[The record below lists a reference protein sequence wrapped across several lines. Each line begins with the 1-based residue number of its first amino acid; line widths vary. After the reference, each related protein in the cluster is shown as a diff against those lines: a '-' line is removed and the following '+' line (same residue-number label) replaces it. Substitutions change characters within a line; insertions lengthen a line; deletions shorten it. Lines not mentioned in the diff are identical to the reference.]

1 MPALNINHVS
11 LSTDDLERSVA
22 FYKEVFGFESIAT
35 PNFGYPVAWLSVGGR
50 QQLHLVTRR
59 DEPQQHQHFALTVDD
74 FDRVYRIAAE
84 RGILDDEVFGSAL
97 NELPNGE
104 AQMYIRDPFGNLIE
118 VDGPSVEG
126 LAAATRAAMKR
137 LADRFPQDP
146 DNRRA
151 SLYLSRPEK
160 A

>member
-22 FYKEVFGFESIAT
+22 FYKEVFGFEQIAT

-74 FDRVYRIAAE
+74 FDRVYRLAAE
-84 RGILDDEVFGSAL
+84 RGILEAETFGSAV

-118 VDGPSVEG
+118 VDGATVEG
-126 LAAATRAAMKR
+126 LAPETRAAMKR
-137 LADRFPQDP
+137 LADRFPQSS
-146 DNRRA
+146 DNQKA
-151 SLYLSRPEK
+151 SLYLAQTEK